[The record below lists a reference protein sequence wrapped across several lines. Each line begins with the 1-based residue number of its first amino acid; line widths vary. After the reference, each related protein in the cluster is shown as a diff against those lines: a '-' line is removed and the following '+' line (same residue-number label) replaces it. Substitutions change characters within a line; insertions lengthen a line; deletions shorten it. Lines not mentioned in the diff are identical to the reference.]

1 MRKAFRILFF
11 TLAALAAVPTL
22 TLAQPELDALTFG
35 VGINGVG
42 YFTPMTG
49 WTFVPTTDLRVVS
62 VGYSSVVDGSGLRI
76 NFWEGTNH
84 IIATYPIV
92 QGFQT
97 NAVLYQSVDGVTLR
111 ANAQYGIS
119 VENPY
124 SDSLPVAVYS
134 RQGDDGS
141 ATFDTSPFLTQ
152 FALFQVSTNGLWSPL
167 PFNGDVLY
175 LGATFQFALVSKL
188 TIGSLGN
195 SLLLSW
201 PTSPNSF
208 AVQQNLDLNPAHW
221 TTLTNTPIVLGSE
234 NQISLPKPTGIIFY
248 RLIAQ

>member
-1 MRKAFRILFF
+1 
-11 TLAALAAVPTL
+11 
-22 TLAQPELDALTFG
+22 
-35 VGINGVG
+35 
-42 YFTPMTG
+42 
-49 WTFVPTTDLRVVS
+49 VVS

-141 ATFDTSPFLTQ
+141 ATFDTSPFPYAVCAFPSLDQRTLEPFTIQWRRALSGSDFPVRVGVKADHWLLGKQSAVVLANLTQ
-152 FALFQVSTNGLWSPL
+152 FFC
-167 PFNGDVLY
+167 
-175 LGATFQFALVSKL
+175 GAAESRPQSCT
-188 TIGSLGN
+188 
-195 SLLLSW
+195 
-201 PTSPNSF
+201 
-208 AVQQNLDLNPAHW
+208 LDDPHEHA
-221 TTLTNTPIVLGSE
+221 IVLGSE